1 MIEEVVEMISEGH
14 LLPPATEIIELGG
27 TTEHATEV
35 IREVMRKLEAG
46 KRKKVLLKFD

>member
-1 MIEEVVEMISEGH
+1 MIDEVVKMIS

-35 IREVMRKLEAG
+35 IREVMRKLEVG